1 MLAPTSEVMEYP
13 VPVLLFGR
21 CGRLL
26 VPKRGEKSKEA
37 LPASVWVEIEAA
49 AVDVDG
55 ALEDLPVVRA
65 ASSEPIGWSRHG
77 LKLIGQSRGP
87 WTRMFRNWPKGSS

>member
-1 MLAPTSEVMEYP
+1 M
-13 VPVLLFGR
+13 
-21 CGRLL
+21 L

-49 AVDVDG
+49 AVEVDG
-55 ALEDLPVVRA
+55 GLEGLPVARG

-77 LKLIGQSRGP
+77 LKLIGESLGP
-87 WTRMFRNWPKGSS
+87 WTRMFSNWPKGFS